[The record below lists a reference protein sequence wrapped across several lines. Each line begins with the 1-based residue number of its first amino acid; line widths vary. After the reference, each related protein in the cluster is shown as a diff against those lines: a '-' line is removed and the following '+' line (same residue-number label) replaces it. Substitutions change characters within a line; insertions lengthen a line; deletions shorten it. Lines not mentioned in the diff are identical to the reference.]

1 MRGLFFQKLAI
12 TGMKKNRQIYLPYLL
27 TCILT
32 VMMFYLLHSISYSHL
47 LMMMKGGT
55 STEAALTLGKFV
67 VAIFSFLF
75 LWYSNSFLAKRRTK
89 EFGLYN
95 ILGMGKRGLRKIM
108 FWETLITAV
117 IGIVGGLLFGF
128 LFSKLAELCLANILR
143 SEVTDYSF
151 TFHLESFLFTA
162 EIYGAIFAFLLIRS
176 MIKVQISNPMELFR
190 SENYGEK
197 PPKAN
202 WLLAILGLLLLAG
215 AYALAVSIKSPL
227 AALFLFFVAVVMVI
241 IATYLLF
248 IAGSVA
254 FCKILKSKKGYYYK
268 KQHFVS
274 LSSMIY
280 RMKRNGAGLAS
291 ICILS
296 TMVLV
301 MLSSTGSLY
310 FGMNEAIDH
319 RFFRQTEMYLNI
331 YAGGT
336 EDLNMEAREKIKGL
350 YQQEFEKAGVTP
362 KNAVDYACVRTE
374 GVISSNSVIKLTG
387 EEYGEDMSSV
397 FSTSKFCVVDF
408 ISAQDYNRLMGTDL
422 APAAGEVFLY
432 TNNCKFEQEKLTV
445 DNFTWKVNGH
455 VKSMFTRGNNSL
467 DFVPYVVLI
476 LSDLNEANAILE
488 SSQQEDSPTYVT
500 LQWLYCYD
508 IDGTDEEVL
517 NMARQLK
524 LAVVP
529 DLIKSFTGDENIAY
543 TIYFQ
548 SKPETKKGMTDLYG
562 GLFFIGVL
570 LSFLFLMAAVLI
582 IYYKQIS
589 EGYEDQG
596 RFGIMKKVGMTTK
609 DIKSS
614 INSQVLT
621 VFFAPLLMAGLHLSF
636 AYPLIW
642 RVLQLLM
649 LTNLG
654 YVILITVCIY
664 AAFTVFYV
672 GVYKWTAG
680 TYYRIVGG
688 NKK

>member
-1 MRGLFFQKLAI
+1 MRGLFFQKLAV
-12 TGMKKNRQIYLPYLL
+12 TGMKKNRQIYFPYLL

-32 VMMFYLLHSISYSHL
+32 VMMFYLLQSISYSPL
-47 LMMMKGGT
+47 LKGMGGGT
-55 STEAALTLGKFV
+55 STGAALSLGKFV

-108 FWETLITAV
+108 FWETLMTAT
-117 IGIVGGLLFGF
+117 IGIAGGLFFGF
-128 LFSKLAELCLANILR
+128 LFSKLSELCLANILKVK
-143 SEVTDYSF
+143 VTDYSF
-151 TFHLESFLFTA
+151 TIQLECFLFTA
-162 EIYGAIFAFLLIRS
+162 EVYAAIFAFLLIRS
-176 MIKVQISNPMELFR
+176 MIKVQISNPIELLC

-202 WLLAILGLLLLAG
+202 WLLAILGLILLAG

-241 IATYLLF
+241 FATYFLF

-254 FCKILKSKKGYYYK
+254 LCKVLKENRGYYYK

-310 FGMNEAIDH
+310 FGMKDAANK
-319 RFFRQTEMYLNI
+319 RFFRQTEMYLPV
-331 YAGGT
+331 YFGLT
-336 EDLNMEAREKIKGL
+336 EVLNDGAREKIKEV
-350 YQQEFEKAGVTP
+350 YQKEFEKAGVTP
-362 KNAVDYACVRTE
+362 KNVVDYVIVKTN
-374 GVISSNSVIKLTG
+374 GVLSNEMTVDLTQV
-387 EEYGEDMSSV
+387 YGEDMDSV
-397 FSTSKFCVVDF
+397 FSNSKYVIVNFL
-408 ISAQDYNRLMGTDL
+408 SAADYNRLMGTDL
-422 APAAGEVFLY
+422 TIAPGEAFLY
-432 TNNCKFEQEKLTV
+432 EEDCQYEQEKITIDSETWTV
-445 DNFTWKVNGH
+445 GGH
-455 VKSMFTRGNNSL
+455 LDSL
-467 DFVPYVVLI
+467 CHLGSDAYTFMPAITLV
-476 LSDLNEANAILE
+476 LSDLSETNGLLEKSQDDESPIYVKLEWYYGYDMDGSDEA
-488 SSQQEDSPTYVT
+488 VM
-500 LQWLYCYD
+500 
-508 IDGTDEEVL
+508 
-517 NMARQLK
+517 NMAKQLK
-524 LAVVP
+524 LSILP
-529 DLIKSFTGDENIAY
+529 DDMKSFMGDENVSYA
-543 TIYFQ
+543 TYFECI
-548 SKPETKKGMTDLYG
+548 PETMQQMIDFFG

-596 RFGIMKKVGMTTK
+596 RFGIMQKVGMTTK

-621 VFFAPLLMAGLHLSF
+621 VFFAPLLMAGLHLAF

-642 RVLQLLM
+642 KVLKILM
-649 LTNLG
+649 LDNLLF
-654 YVILITVCIY
+654 VILVTICIY
-664 AAFTVFYV
+664 AAFALFYV
-672 GVYKWTAG
+672 AVYKWTAG

-688 NKK
+688 DRK

>member
-32 VMMFYLLHSISYSHL
+32 VMMFYLLQSISYSPL
-47 LMMMKGGT
+47 LKGMSGGT
-55 STEAALTLGKFV
+55 STGAALSLGKFV

-108 FWETLITAV
+108 FWETLMTAV
-117 IGIVGGLLFGF
+117 MGIAGGLFLGF
-128 LFSKLAELCLANILR
+128 LFSKLAELCLANILKV
-143 SEVTDYSF
+143 EVTDYSF
-151 TFHLESFLFTA
+151 TFHLECFLFTA
-162 EIYGAIFAFLLIRS
+162 EVYASIFAFLLIRS
-176 MIKVQISNPMELFR
+176 MIKVQISNPMELFH

-202 WLLAILGLLLLAG
+202 WILAILGLLLLAG

-241 IATYLLF
+241 FATYFLF
-248 IAGSVA
+248 IAGSVVL
-254 FCKILKSKKGYYYK
+254 CKILKSNKGYYYK
-268 KQHFVS
+268 KQHFVAV
-274 LSSMIY
+274 SSMIY

-310 FGMNEAIDH
+310 FGMKDAANK
-319 RFFRQTEMYLNI
+319 RFFRQTELYVPVYFGLTETLND
-331 YAGGT
+331 GT
-336 EDLNMEAREKIKGL
+336 REKIRGVFQK
-350 YQQEFEKAGVTP
+350 EFEKAGVTP
-362 KNAVDYACVRTE
+362 KNVVDYVIVKTN
-374 GVISSNSVIKLTG
+374 GVLTNDTMIDLTQD
-387 EEYGEDMSSV
+387 YGEDMDSV
-397 FSTSKFCVVDF
+397 FSNSKYVVVN
-408 ISAQDYNRLMGTDL
+408 ILSAADYNRMMGTDV
-422 APAAGEVFLY
+422 APAPGEAFLY
-432 TNNCKFEQEKLTV
+432 EEDCQYEQEKITV
-445 DNFTWKVNGH
+445 DTETWTVGGHLDALPHLGSDTYSYIPTITLVISDMSETNGLLE
-455 VKSMFTRGNNSL
+455 KSQA
-467 DFVPYVVLI
+467 D
-476 LSDLNEANAILE
+476 
-488 SSQQEDSPTYVT
+488 DSPIYVK
-500 LQWLYCYD
+500 LQWYYGYD
-508 IDGTDEEVL
+508 MDGSDEAVL
-517 NMARQLK
+517 NMAKQLK
-524 LAVVP
+524 LSIVP
-529 DLIKSFTGDENIAY
+529 EDMKSFVGDENISYA
-543 TIYFQ
+543 IYFECI
-548 SKPETKKGMTDLYG
+548 PETMQMMTDLYG

-589 EGYEDQG
+589 EGFEDQG

-621 VFFAPLLMAGLHLSF
+621 VFFAPLLMAGLHLAF

-642 RVLQLLM
+642 KVLKILM
-649 LTNLG
+649 LDNLL
-654 YVILITVCIY
+654 YVILVTICIY
-664 AAFTVFYV
+664 AAFAVFYV
-672 GVYKWTAG
+672 LVYKWTAG

-688 NKK
+688 GKK